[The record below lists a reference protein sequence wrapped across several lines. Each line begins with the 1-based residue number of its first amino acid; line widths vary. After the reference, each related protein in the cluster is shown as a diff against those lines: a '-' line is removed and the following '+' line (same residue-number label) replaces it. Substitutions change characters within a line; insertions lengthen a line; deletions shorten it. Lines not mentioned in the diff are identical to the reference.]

1 MATITLKHI
10 KAAFTLAGDVY
21 DGKIQTGQAA
31 KLVHQETGLNE
42 GSARDYFAQFRR
54 MLKGETFKRSQS
66 AEALSYFLP
75 QILDIRGRQAAEN
88 ALIATWKHIAYYE
101 SLDGTHLHKLRAVTE
116 AFQASLIGAVSVA
129 VHDANFKAAVVR
141 SQQDSEATRNLR
153 LHKANPVPSMQT
165 VTTTVF
171 NRNPDVVAAVL
182 LRAQGGCEGCM
193 KPAPFARRS
202 DGSPFLEVHHRK
214 QLAHHGHDTV
224 ENALALCPNCHRKEH
239 HG

>member
-21 DGKIQTGQAA
+21 DGKIQTSQAA

-75 QILDIRGRQAAEN
+75 NILNTRGRQAAEN

-101 SLDGTHLHKLRAVTE
+101 SLDGTHLNKLRAVTE
-116 AFQASLIGAVSVA
+116 TFQASLSRPISAG
-129 VHDANFKAAVVR
+129 VHDANFEAAVVR
-141 SQQDSEATRNLR
+141 SQQDSETARNLR
-153 LHKANPVPSMQT
+153 LHNANPVPLRQT

-171 NRNPDVVAAVL
+171 SRNPDVVAAVL
-182 LRAQGGCEGCM
+182 ARAQGVCEGCI
-193 KPAPFARRS
+193 KPAPFARIS

-214 QLAHHGHDTV
+214 HLAHQGHDTV
-224 ENALALCPNCHRKEH
+224 ENALALCPNCHRKKH